1 MLLGLLASCAQSPDM
16 VEPVYVSDVP
26 YRGLSC
32 QQLAIDQDRL
42 LDADQRLSGEQAAAS
57 KDDTIGV
64 LLLGLPIGSMVGED
78 KAEKL
83 ARVRG
88 ELEAVQTA
96 LRTKDCS
103 GPNSIQ
109 QN

>member
-1 MLLGLLASCAQSPDM
+1 M

-26 YRGLSC
+26 YQGLSC
-32 QQLAIDQDRL
+32 QQLGADQERL
-42 LDADQRLSGEQAAAS
+42 LDADQRLSGEQSVAS

-78 KAEKL
+78 RTEKL

-96 LRTKDCS
+96 LRSKDCS
-103 GPNSIQ
+103 APPNPAPT
-109 QN
+109 N